1 MEVVNNVHLIPG
13 IVANPYLII
22 NPEGLTLI
30 DTGLPKSD
38 KKILEYVT
46 SLGYDIGDIKEI
58 IITHA
63 DGDHVGGL
71 VAIKAGSGGQ
81 VFASE
86 IEAKAIA
93 EGVQSRPLKL
103 SGVQKLLFSA
113 ARVFFKAAPAKV
125 DQIVI
130 NEEIIPVMG
139 GLRVVD
145 TPGHTPGHISLYVEE
160 QGVLFCGDSL
170 RCPDGQIKVSKGVN
184 TWDEEQ
190 AWQSAGIQAGL
201 GARIV
206 CPGHGDV
213 VNEAEAQFQLML
225 KGRS

>member
-22 NPEGLTLI
+22 NPEGLILI

-145 TPGHTPGHISLYVEE
+145 TPGHTPGHISLYAEE
-160 QGVLFCGDSL
+160 QGILFCGDSL

-190 AWQSAGIQAGL
+190 AWQSAKLQAGL

-225 KGRS
+225 KGKS